1 MEKRL
6 TDSDVNILVPKIFN
20 KERELGPVILFV
32 SIFRVFYEEQQKYR
46 IFSYVIITK
55 LISTLKKIGI
65 TFVKI

>member
-20 KERELGPVILFV
+20 NERELGPVILFV